1 LKPSRT
7 KILRLLAV
15 FAVALL
21 AVGAAGCLDGGEET
35 LDVVE
40 GESVELCELEYNVL
54 FTRFLNPGDV
64 EDAEYLQGQPPPPP
78 NTLYLGVFLQVEN
91 LDEDRP
97 ALLPAHFTV
106 IDTDENVYDAI
117 ASRSAYALDPGSE
130 IEPGGEIPIPDSTAE
145 VGPIEGSLILF
156 RITDETQ
163 EKRPL
168 KLIVPGLDGPAQIEL
183 DI

>member
-1 LKPSRT
+1 M
-7 KILRLLAV
+7 LAV
-15 FAVALL
+15 L
-21 AVGAAGCLDGGEET
+21 ASGCGGGEET

-40 GESVELCELEYNVL
+40 GQPVELGHLEYNVL

-64 EDAEYLQGQPPPPP
+64 EDAGYLEGQPPLPP
-78 NTLYLGVFLQVEN
+78 NSLYLGVFLQVEN
-91 LDEDRP
+91 LDEEHP
-97 ALLPAHFTV
+97 ALLPDHLT
-106 IDTDENVYDAI
+106 IMDTDENVYDAI
-117 ASRSAYALDPGSE
+117 PSRSAYALELGE
-130 IEPGGEIPIPDSTAE
+130 QIEPGGEVPENNSTAE

-156 RITDETQ
+156 RIDDETQ

>member
-1 LKPSRT
+1 VNVPHT
-7 KILRLLAV
+7 KLLRLI
-15 FAVALL
+15 AVAMLALVGLL
-21 AVGAAGCLDGGEET
+21 AGGCGGEEEG

-40 GESVELCELEYNVL
+40 GEPIEVGELEYNVL
-54 FTRFLNPGDV
+54 FTRYLNPGDV
-64 EDAEYLQGQPPPPP
+64 EDAEYLQGQPPLPP
-78 NTLYLGVFLQVEN
+78 NTQYLGVFLQVEN
-91 LDEDRP
+91 LDEDRSG
-97 ALLPAHFTV
+97 LLPAHFTI

-117 ASRSAYALDPGSE
+117 PSESSYALELGTE
-130 IEPGGEIPIPDSTAE
+130 IDPGGEVPEADSTAE

-156 RITDETQ
+156 RISDETA

>member
-1 LKPSRT
+1 MKPSRT
-7 KILRLLAV
+7 NLLRLLAV
-15 FAVALL
+15 L
-21 AVGAAGCLDGGEET
+21 AVSALALVGAGCGEEET

-40 GESVELCELEYNVL
+40 GEPVELGELEYNVL

-64 EDAEYLQGQPPPPP
+64 EDAEYLEGQPPPSPD
-78 NTLYLGVFLQVEN
+78 TLYLGVFVQVEN
-91 LDEDRP
+91 LDEDHP
-97 ALLPAHFTV
+97 GLLPAHFTV

-117 ASRSAYALDPGSE
+117 PSRSAYALEPGTE
-130 IEPGGEIPIPDSTAE
+130 IEPGGEVPVADSTAE

-156 RITDETQ
+156 RITDDTQ

>member
-1 LKPSRT
+1 MKRSRSNL
-7 KILRLLAV
+7 LRLLAV
-15 FAVALL
+15 LAVAAL
-21 AVGAAGCLDGGEET
+21 ALVVSGCGGEEET

-40 GESVELCELEYNVL
+40 GEPVELGELEYNVL

-64 EDAEYLQGQPPPPP
+64 EDAEYLEGQPPPPP
-78 NTLYLGVFLQVEN
+78 NSLYLGVFLQVEN
-91 LDEDRP
+91 LDEDHA
-97 ALLPAHFTV
+97 ALLPAHFTI

-117 ASRSAYALDPGSE
+117 PSPSAYALEPGSE
-130 IEPGGEIPIPDSTAE
+130 IEPGGEVPLPDSTAQ

-156 RITDETQ
+156 RIADETQ

>member
-7 KILRLLAV
+7 NLLRLLAV
-15 FAVALL
+15 L
-21 AVGAAGCLDGGEET
+21 AVGLIALAVSGCGSDDET

-40 GESVELCELEYNVL
+40 GEPVELGELEYNVL
-54 FTRFLNPGDV
+54 FTRYLNPGDV
-64 EDAEYLQGQPPPPP
+64 EDSQYLEGQPPPPP

-97 ALLPAHFTV
+97 ALLPAHLT
-106 IDTDENVYDAI
+106 IMDTDETVYDAI
-117 ASRSAYALDPGSE
+117 PNGSAYALELGSE
-130 IEPGGEIPIPDSTAE
+130 VEAGGEVPELDSTPE
-145 VGPIEGSLILF
+145 VGPIEGSLVLF
-156 RITDETQ
+156 RIDDETQ